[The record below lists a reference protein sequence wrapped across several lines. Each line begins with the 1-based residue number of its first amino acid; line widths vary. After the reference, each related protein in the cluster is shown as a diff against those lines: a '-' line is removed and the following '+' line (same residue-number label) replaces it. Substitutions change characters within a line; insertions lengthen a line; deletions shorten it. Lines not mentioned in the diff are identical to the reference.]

1 MATLI
6 NEREFRNFT
15 KENGLREAKAVKKW
29 ARLLECNTGFDRI
42 KTKAAKK
49 TTAMLLENQM
59 RYLTEASQNTSIFGA
74 TNGLQG
80 GALGNADGY
89 ARGDFRVPR
98 IVLPMVRRIFPALM
112 SNDTVGVQ
120 PMPGPVALAYAL
132 RYYYKQGA
140 LNRGDNGTSH
150 VHEATTKSITDTG
163 LVGDP
168 RGIKGV
174 ETRTTFHPT
183 DNKLV
188 IIKGAD
194 YPMVQDI
201 VTFEEV
207 TVENNK
213 KVIAKVTPLAMSYIG
228 VTGDIS
234 GVDYQINA
242 AGFIV
247 HDSTS
252 ATPYTVFDNETA
264 ALAALDSI
272 VTAKIGDTKEVK
284 TIGLHGDKQISATN
298 AEMGYQR
305 LDTRHTGKQ
314 DARLMQKLAN
324 GRWQF
329 RPEDSGV
336 AALLQQYEGTGAIP
350 QVGFRFEK
358 TSVEAGTRR
367 IGTSWT
373 LEIEEDLKNTN
384 GIDIE
389 SESIQQMTFE
399 LQAEIDREMTV
410 RMLYSAL
417 SNNEYSVFT
426 GELADA
432 RWLGERNRAFYQNI
446 IQKANRMAVRNRRG
460 AANFIVCTPNVS
472 TLLETLE
479 DFVAMPVQ
487 TSVTTSQMATAKIGT
502 LNGNRFAVYQDT
514 RTPVYNTAD
523 YGAGYEEMFDPAGD
537 GAASMPDYCLLGYK
551 GTENYD
557 AGIIYCPYIPIMIQ
571 QAVDPYSFEPQ
582 VGLATRYG
590 VIDNLF
596 GAHLYY
602 HVIIIDSF
610 AQPGMPDKYK
620 AMYPAGAL
628 TAGLA
633 PAKDAPDAP
642 KFAFPV
648 EHVTP

>member
-150 VHEATTKSITDTG
+150 VHAKVNDPDNG

-168 RGIKGV
+168 HGIKGV
-174 ETRTTFHPT
+174 ETTTVISADKEKVTIISDEKYPEEQPT
-183 DNKLV
+183 YFTTKVDGKYKAVLSPIV
-188 IIKGAD
+188 ASIKGAL
-194 YPMVQDI
+194 
-201 VTFEEV
+201 TTEGE
-207 TVENNK
+207 K
-213 KVIAKVTPLAMSYIG
+213 KLKYNVIE
-228 VTGDIS
+228 TGL
-234 GVDYQINA
+234 
-242 AGFIV
+242 
-247 HDSTS
+247 H
-252 ATPYTVFDNETA
+252 ATEAEAIT
-264 ALAALDSI
+264 
-272 VTAKIGDTKEVK
+272 EVK
-284 TIGLHGDKQISATN
+284 NYFNPSISAKTVGLHTETEISAAN
-298 AEMGYQR
+298 SEMGYQR

-487 TSVTTSQMATAKIGT
+487 TSITTSQMATAKIGT

-523 YGAGYEEMFDPAGD
+523 YGAGYEEMFDPAGN

-602 HVIIIDSF
+602 HVIIVDSF
-610 AQPGMPDKYK
+610 AQPGMPDDYK
-620 AMYPAGAL
+620 AMYPAGAV
-628 TAGLA
+628 TAMA
-633 PAKDAPDAP
+633 DAKTKVGTTA

-648 EHVTP
+648 SVEGTVTTTDA

>member
-150 VHEATTKSITDTG
+150 VHEATSTSTKGGDDAITTST

-168 RGIKGV
+168 HGIKGV
-174 ETRTTFHPT
+174 ETTTIIDIAH
-183 DNKLV
+183 NKIT
-188 IIKGAD
+188 IIKGTE
-194 YPMVQDI
+194 YPEVQPVFSYDKDSKVATLEPAALPFAQAGNLYAI
-201 VTFEEV
+201 R
-207 TVENNK
+207 K
-213 KVIAKVTPLAMSYIG
+213 SDSKVITLADGAVASLTNEEAAKTAIG
-228 VTGDIS
+228 DVLRI
-234 GVDYQINA
+234 
-242 AGFIV
+242 
-247 HDSTS
+247 S
-252 ATPYTVFDNETA
+252 ATTPVEKKTV
-264 ALAALDSI
+264 
-272 VTAKIGDTKEVK
+272 
-284 TIGLHGDKQISATN
+284 GLHGDEQISATN
-298 AEMGYQR
+298 TEMGYQR

-523 YGAGYEEMFDPAGD
+523 YGAGYEEMFDQTAGIT
-537 GAASMPDYCLLGYK
+537 ASMPDYCLLGYK

-610 AQPGMPDKYK
+610 AQPGVPDKYK
-620 AMYPAGAL
+620 AMYPAGAI
-628 TAGLA
+628 TAGLD
-633 PAKDAPDAP
+633 AKDNGVTQ

-648 EHVTP
+648 ETVKP

>member
-150 VHEATTKSITDTG
+150 VHEATSTSTKGADDAITTST

-168 RGIKGV
+168 HGIKGV
-174 ETRTTFHPT
+174 ETITVISDDKNHIQ
-183 DNKLV
+183 
-188 IIKGAD
+188 IIKDGEYPTIQPLIFVVPVGETFKAVISPLAVSVGACTNSD
-194 YPMVQDI
+194 TGAI
-201 VTFEEV
+201 VSEYVGQYKRGESRGEGRWETKDEV
-207 TVENNK
+207 ITAAKALVLHTGEFK
-213 KVIAKVTPLAMSYIG
+213 KV
-228 VTGDIS
+228 
-234 GVDYQINA
+234 
-242 AGFIV
+242 
-247 HDSTS
+247 
-252 ATPYTVFDNETA
+252 
-264 ALAALDSI
+264 
-272 VTAKIGDTKEVK
+272 
-284 TIGLHGDKQISATN
+284 GLHTDKEISATN

-523 YGAGYEEMFDPAGD
+523 YGAGYEEMFDQTAGIT
-537 GAASMPDYCLLGYK
+537 ASMPDYCLLGYK

-571 QAVDPYSFEPQ
+571 QAIDPYSFEPQ

-610 AQPGMPDKYK
+610 AQPGVPDKYK
-620 AMYPAGAL
+620 AMYPAGAI
-628 TAGLA
+628 TAGLD
-633 PAKDAPDAP
+633 AKDNGVTQ

-648 EHVTP
+648 ETVKP

>member
-150 VHEATTKSITDTG
+150 VHEKTNADLNKTD

-168 RGIKGV
+168 HGIKGV
-174 ETRTTFHPT
+174 ETTT
-183 DNKLV
+183 V
-188 IIKGAD
+188 ISGDK
-194 YPMVQDI
+194 
-201 VTFEEV
+201 E
-207 TVENNK
+207 
-213 KVIAKVTPLAMSYIG
+213 KVTIISDEKYPEEQPTYFTTKVDGKYKAVLSPIVASINGALTTEGEKKLKYNVIE
-228 VTGDIS
+228 TGLHADEADAI
-234 GVDYQINA
+234 
-242 AGFIV
+242 
-247 HDSTS
+247 T
-252 ATPYTVFDNETA
+252 
-264 ALAALDSI
+264 
-272 VTAKIGDTKEVK
+272 EVK
-284 TIGLHGDKQISATN
+284 TYFNGGISHKAVGLHTDKEISATN

-523 YGAGYEEMFDPAGD
+523 YGAGYEEMFDQTAGIT
-537 GAASMPDYCLLGYK
+537 ASMPDYCLLGYK

-610 AQPGMPDKYK
+610 AQPGVPADYK
-620 AMYPAGAL
+620 AMYPAGAI
-628 TAGLA
+628 TAGID
-633 PAKDAPDAP
+633 AKNSGIT
-642 KFAFPV
+642 KQFAFPV
-648 EHVTP
+648 EQITR